1 MVGDALLK
9 HFGQLEVFNATTKTF
24 RRRNWTVAGF
34 SWSLIVRQMVD
45 DRSWVGRGPISD
57 CCLEVIGT
65 RQPLL

>member
-34 SWSLIVRQMVD
+34 TNVAGL
-45 DRSWVGRGPISD
+45 
-57 CCLEVIGT
+57 
-65 RQPLL
+65 